1 MQRLGE
7 CAAHRSI
14 RSREAGRA
22 APAAWRVRRR
32 STDCAKRSRRRPG
45 HGELVL
51 NACRG
56 RSTGV
61 GRHGADRHEL
71 CESRQCARADGV
83 GDGADPR
90 GRPRTTRRHD
100 RVPGLRRTPAL
111 HGGPRRR
118 GGRSRR
124 GPGGVVRPDRGGPGR
139 ARRAEPGSGIA
150 ARPARPRCGLGAGF
164 RAAGVRARVL
174 RVAGRAASAAGVPRG
189 PAGRGAAAVR
199 RSPRAIRHDTAA
211 RRGPARDHPTRPGTV
226 HYGPGRHRT
235 DGPGPVRSGG
245 FGYACVRFGPVR
257 SGRFGYARVRFGPVR
272 LGRFRCGH
280 IWPGSVWPGR
290 AQLAA
295 VRPYAARSRGV
306 RFCLARQAVVRPPFF

>member
-1 MQRLGE
+1 VNFGFTGAL
-7 CAAHRSI
+7 
-14 RSREAGRA
+14 
-22 APAAWRVRRR
+22 PAALPERPCGGSVSSQPAARSVRARPAACRRVRRR

-45 HGELVL
+45 HGELEL
-51 NACRG
+51 NAYRG

-100 RVPGLRRTPAL
+100 RLPGLRRTPAL

-118 GGRSRR
+118 RGRSRR
-124 GPGGVVRPDRGGPGR
+124 GPGGVVRPDRSGPGR
-139 ARRAEPGSGIA
+139 ARRAEPGPGIA
-150 ARPARPRCGLGAGF
+150 ARSARSRCGPGAGF
-164 RAAGVRARVL
+164 HTAGVRARVL
-174 RVAGRAASAAGVPRG
+174 RAAGRAASAAGVPRG
-189 PAGRGAAAVR
+189 PAGRGAAVVR

-211 RRGPARDHPTRPGTV
+211 RRGSARDHPARPGTV

-235 DGPGPVRSGG
+235 IGPGPVRSGC
-245 FGYACVRFGPVR
+245 FR
-257 SGRFGYARVRFGPVR
+257 YARVRFGPVR
-272 LGRFRCGH
+272 LGRIRYAH
-280 IWPGSVWPGR
+280 IWPGSVWSGR

-295 VRPYAARSRGV
+295 FRPYAARSGRV
-306 RFCLARQAVVRPPFF
+306 RFCLARQAVVRRTFV